1 MSGKWVP
8 PHKRGKASTSTFKQ
22 TGVRFPSNTTG
33 NNSRNVSYKAAPTR
47 FRNNNGAAAA
57 AETRASKY
65 TKISRQLGTRR
76 IRNKAVKPALKKSKT
91 RLVKSV

>member
-8 PHKRGKASTSTFKQ
+8 KKRGLTASMFKQ

-47 FRNNNGAAAA
+47 FRNNNAA
-57 AETRASKY
+57 AEAETRSTKY
-65 TKISRQLGTRR
+65 KKISRGLATRR
-76 IRNKAVKPALKKSKT
+76 VRTKAVKPVLKKSKT
-91 RLVKSV
+91 RLVKSI

>member
-1 MSGKWVP
+1 MSGKWLP
-8 PHKRGKASTSTFKQ
+8 PHKRGKASTSSFKQ

-47 FRNNNGAAAA
+47 FRNNNANAEE
-57 AETRASKY
+57 ETRSTKY
-65 TKISRQLGTRR
+65 KKISRHLGTRR
-76 IRNKAVKPALKKSKT
+76 IRNKAIKPALKRGKT